1 MTILI
6 SRSLAAAALLTCLW
20 VTSAHAQS
28 CATDSDC
35 ASPLT
40 CKQGAQVCSG
50 GGGILPDG
58 GTYVT
63 ATVCENQPS
72 KCTWTFVLCQADSEC
87 TQTNWACLT
96 VPGQNTVKTCFP
108 KAIGCSGA
116 QSCPTGWSCI
126 DFTQVYDSD
135 PLQIWAATGNNFC
148 WPDTLNGVLYR
159 DIRTDSSGLGL
170 SGVSG
175 GTDKGSTDAGLAI
188 TLGGDGSGTSGAAGT
203 NGSSGTG
210 SAPANGK
217 SGCTIG
223 GRNTSDSWTLL
234 ALALVGLLRLRR
246 MARRN

>member
-6 SRSLAAAALLTCLW
+6 SRSLAAAALLTGVW
-20 VTSAHAQS
+20 ITSAHAQS

-35 ASPLT
+35 PSPLT
-40 CKQGAQVCSG
+40 CKQGAQNCSG

-63 ATVCENQPS
+63 TPVCENQPS
-72 KCTWTFVLCQADSEC
+72 MCTWTFVRCQADSEC

-96 VPGQNTVKTCFP
+96 VPGQDTVKTCFP
-108 KAIGCSGA
+108 KAIACSGA

-148 WPDTLNGVLYR
+148 WPDGLNGVLYR
-159 DIRTDSSGLGL
+159 EARTDSSGLGL
-170 SGVSG
+170 SGVS
-175 GTDKGSTDAGLAI
+175 AGA
-188 TLGGDGSGTSGAAGT
+188 SGAAGT
-203 NGSSGTG
+203 NGSSDTG
-210 SAPANGK
+210 SAPANSK
-217 SGCTIG
+217 SGCAIG
-223 GRNTSDSWTLL
+223 GRNTSVSWTLL

-246 MARRN
+246 VARKN

>member
-1 MTILI
+1 
-6 SRSLAAAALLTCLW
+6 
-20 VTSAHAQS
+20 
-28 CATDSDC
+28 
-35 ASPLT
+35 
-40 CKQGAQVCSG
+40 
-50 GGGILPDG
+50 
-58 GTYVT
+58 
-63 ATVCENQPS
+63 
-72 KCTWTFVLCQADSEC
+72 
-87 TQTNWACLT
+87 